1 MSFLP
6 EVVVIETTGV
16 NSTLASEFTVKYRLS
31 QSNLVLNNSSVG
43 QVVLDALLQNNENVS
58 SFYSQ

>member
-31 QSNLVLNNSSVG
+31 QSNLVLSNSSVG
-43 QVVLDALLQNNENVS
+43 QLVLNAPFQNNEDVS

>member
-31 QSNLVLNNSSVG
+31 QSNLVLSNSSVG
-43 QVVLDALLQNNENVS
+43 QVVLNAPFQNNENVS